1 VYNYKMISWISYLK
15 NALARQR
22 LDDPIAQ
29 KKEKTSMKVRLKN
42 LWPSISRHR
51 RKGIVGAL
59 LLIFTSLL
67 GFPLP
72 LIFRYL
78 IDNVILAK
86 ELRLL
91 AGVVIILVGVKLL
104 SLVFGALQQFYFV
117 RFEQEIILD
126 IQHKLLD
133 TTLRLPKSF
142 FDQKETGYLM
152 SRLLGDVNGL
162 RFFFSSTLV
171 HVFTS
176 ILRLIG
182 GIVLLFYL
190 KWQLALMVLIALPVL
205 IFLVRYFAHKTRILS
220 HHRMEQSANVSRSL
234 QETLSSTTL
243 IKSFSTEERTVNK
256 VTDELRSAMNLGI
269 EQSTMSSA
277 AGLTIGVVPEIARVL
292 VLIVG
297 AYWVIMGDWTLGSLL
312 AFRSYVGFVYGP
324 AQFLATTNLS
334 FQNALAALERVS
346 ALFDIVPEENLG
358 KGKKVKKLKGKI
370 EFNGVSFSYN
380 DQDMV
385 LEDVNLKVNPG
396 EKIAIVGPSGIGKTT
411 LLSLILCFYRP
422 SQGEIRF
429 DGIPVSEYDL
439 GSLRKRMGYV
449 SQDPELLSGT
459 IMENLVYGS
468 PDADKDEVIKIA
480 RVAGIHDFI
489 MSLEKGYESR
499 VGERGVNLS
508 VGQKQRLAIG
518 RALIKDPD
526 ILILD
531 EPASA
536 LDSVTENLI
545 FSELPKLI
553 KNKTQFVVAH
563 RKSTIKNA
571 RRILLL
577 NDKKLMAMGSHEEL
591 METSELYRSMIE
603 GQKIG

>member
-1 VYNYKMISWISYLK
+1 
-15 NALARQR
+15 
-22 LDDPIAQ
+22 
-29 KKEKTSMKVRLKN
+29 
-42 LWPSISRHR
+42 
-51 RKGIVGAL
+51 
-59 LLIFTSLL
+59 
-67 GFPLP
+67 
-72 LIFRYL
+72 
-78 IDNVILAK
+78 
-86 ELRLL
+86 
-91 AGVVIILVGVKLL
+91 
-104 SLVFGALQQFYFV
+104 
-117 RFEQEIILD
+117 
-126 IQHKLLD
+126 
-133 TTLRLPKSF
+133 
-142 FDQKETGYLM
+142 M

-171 HVFTS
+171 YVFTS

-182 GIVLLFYL
+182 GIALLFYL
-190 KWQLALMVLIALPVL
+190 KWQLALMVLIVLPVL
-205 IFLVRYFAHKTRILS
+205 MFLVRFFAQKTRILS
-220 HHRMEQSANVSRSL
+220 HHRMEQNARVSRSL
-234 QETLSSTTL
+234 QESLSSSTL

-256 VTDELRSAMNLGI
+256 VTEELRSAMNLGI
-269 EQSTMSSA
+269 EQSTMNSA

-358 KGKKVKKLKGKI
+358 KGKQVTKLKGNI
-370 EFNGVSFSYN
+370 EFDKVSFAYSGN
-380 DQDMV
+380 EMI
-385 LEDVNLKVNPG
+385 LEDVSLAVKPG

-411 LLSLILCFYRP
+411 LLSLILSFYKP
-422 SQGEIRF
+422 ESGEIRF
-429 DGIPVSEYDL
+429 DGIPVSEYNL
-439 GSLRKRMGYV
+439 SSLRKRIGYV

-459 IMENLVYGS
+459 IMENLCYGNPEAS
-468 PDADKDEVIKIA
+468 KDQVIEIA
-480 RVAGIHDFI
+480 KVAGIHDFI
-489 MSLEKGYESR
+489 MSLENGYESR

-553 KNKTQFVVAH
+553 KDKTQFIVAH
-563 RKSTIKNA
+563 RMSTIKNA

-577 NDKKLMAMGSHEEL
+577 NDKKLVAMGSHEEL
-591 METSELYRSMIE
+591 IKTSELYRSMIE
-603 GQKIG
+603 GQTVNR